1 LTESDLI
8 QQLRNGDE
16 LAFKSLVESCQDM
29 VFNTALSIVQ
39 HAADAEDVAQ
49 EVFIQVYRSIDQFK
63 GDSRLSTW
71 IYRITVTKS
80 LDLIRS
86 RKRKKRFAFVTS
98 LFGPN
103 NEILH
108 DPVNF
113 HHPGVVLDQKE
124 QAAVLF
130 RLIDQ
135 LPENQKTAFI
145 LLKTEELSYQEI
157 AQVMGLSVSAVES
170 LLFRARQ
177 NLRKL
182 LESQGGQERK

>member
-1 LTESDLI
+1 MTEQELI
-8 QQLRNGDE
+8 QRLQNGDE
-16 LAFKSLVESCQDM
+16 LAFKQVVDDCQDM
-29 VFNTALSIVQ
+29 VFNTALSMV
-39 HAADAEDVAQ
+39 HDASDAEDVAQ

-98 LFGPN
+98 LFGPD
-103 NEILH
+103 NEVLH

-113 HHPGVVLDQKE
+113 HHPGVALDQKE
-124 QAAVLF
+124 QAAILF

-157 AQVMGLSVSAVES
+157 AQVMELSVSAVES

-182 LESQGGQERK
+182 LESQGGQKRK

>member
-1 LTESDLI
+1 MTEQELI
-8 QQLRNGDE
+8 QRLRNGDE
-16 LAFKSLVESCQDM
+16 LAFKQVVDDCQDM
-29 VFNTALSIVQ
+29 VFNTALSMV
-39 HAADAEDVAQ
+39 HDASDAEDVAQ

-98 LFGPN
+98 LFGPD
-103 NEILH
+103 NEVLH

-113 HHPGVVLDQKE
+113 HHPGVALDQKE
-124 QAAVLF
+124 QAAILF

-157 AQVMGLSVSAVES
+157 AQVMELSVSAVES

-182 LESQGGQERK
+182 LEGQGGQKRK